1 MNEDRTQRR
10 IERHM
15 TLERIHSSLK
25 PAVDTAMGKVREAAN
40 DLIPRFQGQVFLAVQ
55 PFVFACLQQIE
66 TLMKLIVIECGA
78 KTDRRHELAPLVR
91 EITKH
96 RPHFLEA
103 MQDEFR
109 FWVDS
114 PQGLHPRAK
123 FLHRGTDFAGFV
135 KAIDDDR
142 CFQASRYFVIE
153 HYDTLL
159 DRPLDPRLLVHMF
172 HALLVFW
179 DHEFVFN
186 GGSGGKDKKADARYF
201 RYFRVTTH
209 QYNMGIL
216 VPAAEGEGEDGKA
229 LCHEA
234 FRLTRKYV
242 ETGKAEDFLAIEPAR
257 KRMFEWERSSG
268 VVRS

>member
-1 MNEDRTQRR
+1 MNEDKTQRR
-10 IERHM
+10 IERHL

-25 PAVDTAMGKVREAAN
+25 AAVDTAMGKVREAAN
-40 DLIPRFQGQVFLAVQ
+40 DLMPRFQEQVFLAAQ

-78 KTDRRHELAPLVR
+78 NAVRGHKLAPLVR

-114 PQGLHPRAK
+114 PQGLHPRAT

-135 KAIDDDR
+135 KAIDDEG
-142 CFQASRYFVIE
+142 CFEASRYFVIE
-153 HYDTLL
+153 RYDTLL

-179 DHEFVFN
+179 DHEFLFT
-186 GGSGGKDKKADARYF
+186 GESRGKEKRADAHYF
-201 RYFRVTTH
+201 RIFRVKTH
-209 QYNMGIL
+209 RYNTGIL
-216 VPAAEGEGEDGKA
+216 VPAADGEGEDGKA
-229 LCHEA
+229 LCYEA
-234 FRLTRKYV
+234 FRLARKYV

-257 KRMFEWERSSG
+257 KRMLEWERSSG
-268 VVRS
+268 VVR

>member
-1 MNEDRTQRR
+1 MEENRTQRR
-10 IERHM
+10 IERHL
-15 TLERIHSSLK
+15 TLKRIHSSLK
-25 PAVDTAMGKVREAAN
+25 AAVDTAMGAVREAAN
-40 DLIPRFQGQVFLAVQ
+40 DLAPRFQEQVFLAAQ

-78 KTDRRHELAPLVR
+78 KFDRVHKLAPLVR
-91 EITKH
+91 KITKH

-114 PQGLHPRAK
+114 PQGLHPLAK

-135 KAIDDDR
+135 KAIDDEG
-142 CFQASRYFVIE
+142 CFEASRYFVIE
-153 HYDTLL
+153 RYDTLL

-179 DHEFVFN
+179 DHEFVFT
-186 GGSGGKDKKADARYF
+186 GESDGKEKRADARYF
-201 RYFRVTTH
+201 RDFRVETH
-209 QYNMGIL
+209 RYNMGIL
-216 VPAAEGEGEDGKA
+216 LPAADGEGEEGKA
-229 LCHEA
+229 LCCEA
-234 FRLTRKYV
+234 FRLARKYV

-257 KRMFEWERSSG
+257 KRMFEWERASG

>member
-1 MNEDRTQRR
+1 MDDKTQRR

-25 PAVDTAMGKVREAAN
+25 AAVDTAMGKVREAAN
-40 DLIPRFQGQVFLAVQ
+40 DLMPRFQEQVFLAAQ

-78 KTDRRHELAPLVR
+78 NAVRGHKLAPLVR
-91 EITKH
+91 EITKN

-114 PQGLHPRAK
+114 PQGLHPRSN
-123 FLHRGTDFAGFV
+123 FLHRDTDFEGFV
-135 KAIDDDR
+135 KAIDDEG
-142 CFQASRYFVIE
+142 CFEASRYFVIE
-153 HYDTLL
+153 RYDTLL

-179 DHEFVFN
+179 DYEFLFT
-186 GGSGGKDKKADARYF
+186 GGSPGKEKRADAHYF
-201 RYFRVTTH
+201 RIFRVKKH
-209 QYNMGIL
+209 RYNTGIL
-216 VPAAEGEGEDGKA
+216 LPAADGEGEDGRA

-234 FRLTRKYV
+234 FRLASKYV

-257 KRMFEWERSSG
+257 KRMLEWERLSG
-268 VVRS
+268 VVR